1 MRRSDII
8 LLAIAWSTSLGTAVA
23 WDSPPRDLSELSF
36 DELLTL
42 KVQSVTAAEKHEQLI
57 TEAPSAVSIVTSADI
72 QQLGYQTLGEVL
84 SSVRGFYTRSDRNYT
99 YLGVRGFNR
108 PGDYNDRVLFLVN
121 GHRMNDN
128 VTGGALIG
136 PEFLVDVALIDRV
149 EVVRGPGSA
158 LYGDNAFFA
167 VVNVITKSGADLRG
181 AEASVSVGSFET
193 YRGRFSVGDQFKNGV
208 DLFLSGTILER
219 RGERELFY
227 REYAGPASDGIAR
240 DADGESAYSMF
251 GSLAWKDF
259 SLEGGWVDRTKH
271 LPTGSFDSVF
281 GDPRNKTLDGS
292 YFARLLFEH
301 EFSEDFHITAS
312 LSYDRYHYDG
322 TYIYPSPVLPATHPL
337 IDSIRGRWLT
347 EELQLYRTLWERLMI
362 SGGIEMRQNIQQDQT
377 TYSQQPYIPVLDD
390 RHRSDA
396 WGPYLTA
403 SYRVVPRLTIESG
416 FRYDAGDF
424 PGHALSPRA
433 SIVYRPVD
441 STSLKLLYGRAFRGP
456 NAYERFYTDGIT
468 QKPNP
473 RLLPEDID
481 TYEAV
486 WEQAIGTHWSAS
498 ASAYLYEAHDLINQ
512 MTDPADGLLVYQNLD
527 SVRGKGVEFEVS
539 ARYAHGLRGRASVAF
554 QDVQDKA
561 THARLSN
568 SPRTLVQGNLVVP
581 VHGENVFSGLD
592 LRYLSSSLAPSGGLA
607 PSYWVA
613 DVTLL
618 TRRWLNGVELTA
630 TVDNIF
636 DHRYSDPTPLEL
648 RQSILEQP
656 GRTFWVTLTYRY

>member
-1 MRRSDII
+1 MRQSDII
-8 LLAIAWSTSLGTAVA
+8 LLAIAWSASLGTAVA
-23 WDSPPRDLSELSF
+23 WEPPARDLSDLSF

-42 KVQSVTAAEKHEQLI
+42 KVQSVTAAEKHEQLV
-57 TEAPSAVSIVTSADI
+57 TEAPSAVSIVTSSDI

-136 PEFLVDVALIDRV
+136 PEFLVDVAAIDRV

-167 VVNVITKSGADLRG
+167 VVNVITKTGADLHG
-181 AEASVSVGSFET
+181 AEASVSIGSFET
-193 YRGRFSVGDQFKNGV
+193 YRGRFSVGDKFRNGV

-251 GSLAWKDF
+251 GSLSWKDF
-259 SLEGGWVDRTKH
+259 SLEGGWVDRTKQI
-271 LPTGSFDSVF
+271 PTGSFDTVF

-292 YFARLLFEH
+292 YFTRLQFEH

-322 TYIYPSPVLPATHPL
+322 TYIYPSPVLPATNPL
-337 IDSIRGRWLT
+337 VDSIRGRWLT
-347 EELQLYRTLWERLMI
+347 EELQLYRTFWERLMI

-377 TYSQQPYIPVLDD
+377 THSQQPYIPVLDD

-403 SYRVVPRLTIESG
+403 SYRVLPRLTVESG

-433 SIVYRPVD
+433 SVVYRPVD
-441 STSLKLLYGRAFRGP
+441 STSLKILYGRAFRGP

-468 QKPNP
+468 QKPDP
-473 RLLPEDID
+473 LLLPENID

-486 WEQAIGTHWSAS
+486 WEQAVGTHWSAS

-512 MTDPADGLLVYQNLD
+512 RTDPADGLLVYQNLD
-527 SVRGKGVEFEVS
+527 SVRGKGLEFEVS

-581 VHGENVFSGLD
+581 IFGENVVSGLD
-592 LRYLSSSLAPSGGLA
+592 LRYVSSSLAPSGGLA

-613 DVTLL
+613 NVTLF

-636 DHRYSDPTPLEL
+636 DHRYYDPTPLEL
-648 RQSILEQP
+648 RQSVLEQP
-656 GRTFWVTLTYRY
+656 GRTFWGTLTYRY

>member
-1 MRRSDII
+1 MRQSDII
-8 LLAIAWSTSLGTAVA
+8 LLAIAWSTSLGSVLARE
-23 WDSPPRDLSELSF
+23 SPPRDLSELSF

-42 KVQSVTAAEKHEQLI
+42 KVQSVTAAEKHEQLV

-136 PEFLVDVALIDRV
+136 PEFLVDVAAIDRV

-167 VVNVITKSGADLRG
+167 VVNVITKTGADLRG

-193 YRGRFSVGDQFKNGV
+193 YRGRFSVGDKFKNDI

-219 RGERELFY
+219 RGERELYY
-227 REYAGPASDGIAR
+227 REYVGPGSDGIAR
-240 DADGESAYSMF
+240 DAAGESAYSMF
-251 GSLAWKDF
+251 GSLAWKDL
-259 SLEGGWVDRTKH
+259 SLQGGWVDRTKH

-292 YFARLLFEH
+292 YFTRLQFQH

-322 TYIYPSPVLPATHPL
+322 TYIYPSPVPPGTNPL

-347 EELQLYRTLWERLMI
+347 EELQLYRTFWERLTL
-362 SGGIEMRQNIQQDQT
+362 SGGIESRQNIQQDQT
-377 TYSQQPYIPVLDD
+377 TYSQLPYIPVLDD
-390 RHRSDA
+390 RRRSDA

-403 SYRVVPRLTIESG
+403 SYRVLPRLTVESG
-416 FRYDAGDF
+416 FRYDKGDF
-424 PGHALSPRA
+424 SGSALSPRA
-433 SIVYRPVD
+433 SVVYLPVD
-441 STSLKLLYGRAFRGP
+441 GTSLKVLYGQAFRGP

-473 RLLPEDID
+473 MLQPETID

-512 MTDPADGLLVYQNLD
+512 WTDPADGLLKYDNLD
-527 SVRGKGVEFEVS
+527 SVRGKGLEFEVS
-539 ARYAHGLRGRASVAF
+539 ARYGHGLRGRASVAL
-554 QDVQDKA
+554 QEVRNRS
-561 THARLSN
+561 TGARLSN

-581 VHGENVFSGLD
+581 IWGEDVSSGLD
-592 LRYLSSSLAPSGGLA
+592 LRYVSSSLAPSGGLA

-613 DVTLL
+613 DVTLF

-636 DHRYSDPTPLEL
+636 DHRYYDPTPLEL

-656 GRTFWVTLTYRY
+656 GRTFWVTLGYRY